1 MKKRNLRLERKQQR
15 WEENRR
21 FILEGAE
28 RVFAQKGYS
37 GATMDDIADEVQFSK
52 ATLYRYYKSKRD
64 ILFEIILDS
73 FETIGLKIKKIKE
86 KDETAEEK
94 LIEITRFSLQF
105 FHNKKN
111 ISRVFLMEKSLMRTS
126 LHLAPEERS
135 KLSKPEIKFLE
146 GIRAK
151 KEKILEILIE
161 IFEEGIRKG
170 EFRKLNSHD
179 ATHAFEAMLH
189 GFYFT
194 KFWYEKEYN
203 LETGTDLIHDF
214 FLHGIQK
221 DKNI

>member
-1 MKKRNLRLERKQQR
+1 MKKRNLRLERKRYR
-15 WEENRR
+15 WEENKR
-21 FILEGAE
+21 FILEAAE

-37 GATMDDIADEVQFSK
+37 VATMDDIAEEVQFSK

-73 FETIGLKIKKIKE
+73 FETVGLRIRKIKE

-94 LIEITRFSLQF
+94 LREITRFALQF

-111 ISRVFLMEKSLMRTS
+111 ISRVFLMERSLMKT
-126 LHLAPEERS
+126 LLELAPEKKSR
-135 KLSKPEIKFLE
+135 LSQPETKFLE
-146 GIRAK
+146 RVRAT
-151 KEKILEILIE
+151 KEGMLEVLIE
-161 IFEEGIRKG
+161 IFEEGIKEG

-179 ATHAFEAMLH
+179 AAHAFEAMLH

-194 KFWYEKEYN
+194 KYWYENEYN
-203 LETGTDLIHDF
+203 IDTGTDLIQEF

-221 DKNI
+221 AKNV